1 MAEFQSFDGIR
12 IAFETHGEGKPV
24 LLLHGFA
31 SDSKRNW
38 YRTGLVEALA
48 SAGYRTI
55 APDARGHGASDKPH
69 DEASYGG
76 AVLRRDV
83 RGLMDHLGVNQCFV
97 LGYSMGARTTLG
109 LLREDPRIR
118 AAVLGGVGGNIF
130 RGRSNGHEI
139 ADALIAPDPSG
150 FGPTPR
156 AFRSF
161 ADATGADKQA
171 LSAAMRAGL
180 DEVAAEDLKD
190 ITTPT
195 LVITGDADTLA
206 GSPKDLADALGL
218 GRSLVVTG
226 DHLNAIFDP
235 LFSKSTIEFLDE
247 QTMPEA

>member
-1 MAEFQSFDGIR
+1 MAEFQSFDSVR

-38 YRTGLVEALA
+38 QRTGLVEALTT
-48 SAGYRTI
+48 AGYRTI

-83 RGLMDHLGVNQCFV
+83 RGLMDHVGIDQCFV
-97 LGYSMGARTTLG
+97 LGYSMGARTAIG
-109 LLREDPRIR
+109 LLSEEPKIR

-130 RGRSNGHEI
+130 RGRSNRHEI
-139 ADALIAPDPSG
+139 ADALVAEDPSG
-150 FGPTPR
+150 FAPTPR

-161 ADATGADKQA
+161 ADATGADKEA

-180 DEVAAEDLKD
+180 DEVAPEDLEKI
-190 ITTPT
+190 ITPA

-206 GSPKDLADALGL
+206 GSPKDLADALGS
-218 GRSLVVTG
+218 GRSVVVTG

-247 QTMPEA
+247 QEMSGA